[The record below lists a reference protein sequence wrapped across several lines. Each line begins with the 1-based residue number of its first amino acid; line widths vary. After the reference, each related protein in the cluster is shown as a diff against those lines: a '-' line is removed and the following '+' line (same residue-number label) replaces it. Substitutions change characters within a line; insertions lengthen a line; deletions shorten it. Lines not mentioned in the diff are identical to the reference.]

1 MEHVDANAEL
11 ELRRADAAD
20 AVALA
25 DLFLRARRAAVP
37 AIPSGVHTDD
47 EVRRWMSDVV
57 VARRETWVAEARGA
71 LVAMLVLDG
80 DDLDQLYVDPG
91 LTGGGIGSSLV
102 LFAQSRR
109 PDGLSLWTFQSNH
122 GARRFYE
129 RHGFVAAEYTDG
141 RGNEERAR
149 DVRYVWG
156 GHD

>member
-1 MEHVDANAEL
+1 MERVDTNSDL
-11 ELRRADAAD
+11 KLRRAAATDAD
-20 AVALA
+20 ALA
-25 DLFLRARRAAVP
+25 DVFLRARRAAVP
-37 AIPSGVHTDD
+37 AIPPNVHTDD
-47 EVRRWMSDVV
+47 EVHQWMRDVV
-57 VARRETWVAEARGA
+57 VARREAWVAERLGV

-80 DDLDQLYVDPG
+80 DDLDQLYVDPEF
-91 LTGGGIGSSLV
+91 TGRGIGSTLV

-109 PDGLSLWTFQSNH
+109 PEGLSLWAFQSNH

-141 RGNEERAR
+141 AGNEERAP